1 MKRKV
6 VIIVSIV
13 VAALA
18 LAAGGFWY
26 YRYQLHVYEPEMLEP
41 EVFEDVEYDTD
52 LLIGLWQSGSVFYRF
67 DYDGVGRTW
76 DSADDILEEEAPI
89 FEWQLDHSRFT
100 HIHKMELN
108 GAIPKVYRLAQLDLQ
123 TLVFEDDFGNVFSFE
138 KVE

>member
-18 LAAGGFWY
+18 LAAGGFLY

-41 EVFEDVEYDTD
+41 EVFDDVEYDED

-67 DYDGVGRTW
+67 DYDGVARTW
-76 DSADDILEEEAPI
+76 DSADDILEEEVPI

-108 GAIPKVYRLAQLDLQ
+108 GAIPKVYRLTQLDLQ

>member
-1 MKRKV
+1 MRKK
-6 VIIVSIV
+6 IIVAVSVVFGV
-13 VAALA
+13 VALA
-18 LAAGGFWY
+18 VGGYWY
-26 YRYQLHVYEPEMLEP
+26 YNYQLHVYDPEMLEP

-100 HIHKMELN
+100 HLHNMELN
-108 GAIPKVYRLAQLDLQ
+108 GTIPKTYRLTQLDLQ
-123 TLVFEDDFGNVFSFE
+123 TLVFEDDFGNCYSFV